1 MNSLERILAALQ
13 NQPSDR
19 PAFFLNASL
28 YGSKLTGVNLEEHYT
43 QAHLYAEGQMAIRE
57 TFSPD
62 LLISP
67 FFVPA
72 IGEAF
77 GSPWR
82 ARPDQA
88 PNAVEFV
95 AASAEDMLKLPL
107 PDVDSHPRL
116 VYLRET
122 IRILAKKYAGEVP
135 IFGVLVSPSDIPP
148 LVIGLEAWLD
158 ALLFQPQVAQAL
170 LDRLTPFFVDLG
182 KAMLSD
188 GATGLALTANLAN
201 GFIVTDE
208 VAETLT
214 LPTLKRALV
223 ELPGPVIFHHGGCP
237 LVDQLA
243 RFKGLPNVVAYF
255 IDVGE
260 DLGAA
265 RRMLGPGPIVMG
277 NLNGPGLLNHSP
289 DEIQALCDRAFAQ
302 KGDDRQFILA
312 TCSADIQLD
321 TPPEC
326 IAAITEAVCRAGGV
340 EA

>member
-1 MNSLERILAALQ
+1 MNSLERVLAALQ
-13 NQPSDR
+13 NQPTDR
-19 PAFFLNASL
+19 PAFFINASL
-28 YGSKLTGVNLEEHYT
+28 YGARLTGAHLDDHYT
-43 QAHLYAEGQMAIRE
+43 QAEVYAEGQMAIRE

-82 ARPDQA
+82 ARPSQA
-88 PNAVEFV
+88 PNTVQFV
-95 AASAEDMLKLPL
+95 ARNAEDMLKLPL

-116 VYLRET
+116 LYLRET
-122 IRILAKKYAGEVP
+122 IRILTRKYAGEVP

-148 LVIGLEAWLD
+148 LVIGLEAWID
-158 ALLFQPQVAQAL
+158 ALLFQPEVAQAL
-170 LDRLTPFFVDLG
+170 LDRLTPFFLDLG

-188 GATGLALTANLAN
+188 GATGLALTSNLAN
-201 GFIVTDE
+201 TFIVTE
-208 VAETLT
+208 AIANSLT
-214 LPTLKRALV
+214 LPALQRALA
-223 ELPGPVIFHHGGCP
+223 EIPGPVIFHHGGCP

-260 DLGAA
+260 DLGLA
-265 RRMLGPGPIVMG
+265 RRNLGPGPIVMG
-277 NLNGPGLLNHSP
+277 NLSGPGLLHLRP
-289 DEIQALCDRAFAQ
+289 EEVTALCEQAFDQ
-302 KGDDRQFILA
+302 RGEDRQFILA
-312 TCSADIQLD
+312 TCSADIQID
-321 TPPEC
+321 TPAES
-326 IAAITEAVCRAGGV
+326 IAAITEAVCRAGGA

>member
-1 MNSLERILAALQ
+1 MNSLERVLAALQ
-13 NQPSDR
+13 NQPADR
-19 PAFFLNASL
+19 PAFFINASL
-28 YGSKLTGVNLEEHYT
+28 YGSKLTGVGLEEHYT

-77 GSPWR
+77 GSR
-82 ARPDQA
+82 VSQRKQQA
-88 PNAVEFV
+88 PNISVYA
-95 AASAEDMLKLPL
+95 AASAEAALKLPL

-122 IRILAKKYAGEVP
+122 IRILAKAYAGEVP

-158 ALLFQPQVAQAL
+158 ALLFQPEVAQAL

-201 GFIVTDE
+201 GFIVTDA

-214 LPTLKRALV
+214 LPTLKRALA
-223 ELPGPVIFHHGGCP
+223 ELPGPVILHHGGCP

-243 RFKGLPNVVAYF
+243 RFKGLPNVVAYVL
-255 IDVGE
+255 DVDE
-260 DLGAA
+260 DLGRA
-265 RRMLGPGPIVMG
+265 RQNLGPGPIVMG
-277 NLNGPGLLNHSP
+277 NLNGPGLLNHTP
-289 DEIQALCDRAFAQ
+289 DEIQALCDRAFTQ

-326 IAAITEAVCRAGGV
+326 LAAITEAVCRAGGV

>member
-28 YGSKLTGVNLEEHYT
+28 YGSRLSGASLTDHYS
-43 QAHLYAEGQMAIRE
+43 QASVYAEGQIAIRE

-62 LLISP
+62 LLTSP
-67 FFVPA
+67 FLVPA
-72 IGEAF
+72 LGEAF
-77 GSPWR
+77 GSRCR
-82 ARPDQA
+82 ALPGQA
-88 PNAVEFV
+88 PNVGQF
-95 AASAEDMLKLPL
+95 AAKSAEDMLKLPL

-116 VYLRET
+116 LYLRKT
-122 IRILAKKYAGEVP
+122 IQILAKTYAGEVP
-135 IFGVLVSPSDIPP
+135 IFGVLVTPSDIPP

-158 ALLFQPQVAQAL
+158 ALLFQPEVAQAL
-170 LDRLTPFFVDLG
+170 LERLAPFFVALG

-201 GFIVTDE
+201 GMIVTDA
-208 VAETLT
+208 VAEALT
-214 LPTLKRALV
+214 LPSLRQSLA
-223 ELPGPVIFHHGGCP
+223 ELPGPVILHHGGCP

-243 RFKGLPNVVAYF
+243 RFKGLPNLVAY
-255 IDVGE
+255 VLNAEE

-265 RRMLGPGPIVMG
+265 RRALGPGPLVMG
-277 NLNGPGLLNHSP
+277 NLNGPDLSNLQP

-302 KGDDRQFILA
+302 RGGDRQFILA
-312 TCSADIQLD
+312 TCGADIQLT

-326 IAAITEAVCRAGGV
+326 LTAITEAVCRAGEV
-340 EA
+340 PA

>member
-1 MNSLERILAALQ
+1 MNSLERVLAALQ
-13 NQPSDR
+13 NQPADR
-19 PAFFLNASL
+19 PAFFINASL
-28 YGSKLTGVNLEEHYT
+28 YGARLTGAHLDEHYT
-43 QAHLYAEGQMAIRE
+43 QAAIYAEGQMAIRE

-72 IGEAF
+72 LGEAF
-77 GSPWR
+77 GGTWR
-82 ARPDQA
+82 ARPSQA
-88 PNAVEFV
+88 PNVDHFMAR
-95 AASAEDMLKLPL
+95 SAEDMLKLPL
-107 PDVDSHPRL
+107 PDVNSHPRL
-116 VYLRET
+116 IYLRET
-122 IRILAKKYAGEVP
+122 IRILAKTYAGEVP

-158 ALLFQPQVAQAL
+158 ALLFQPEVARAL

-188 GATGLALTANLAN
+188 GATGLALTSNLAN
-201 GFIVTDE
+201 GFIVTDT

-214 LPTLKRALV
+214 LPALKKALA
-223 ELPGPVIFHHGGCP
+223 EIPGPVIFHHGGCP

-260 DLGAA
+260 DLGLA
-265 RRMLGPGPIVMG
+265 RQNLGPGPIVMG

-289 DEIQALCDRAFAQ
+289 DEIQGLCDRAFAQ

-312 TCSADIQLD
+312 TCSADIQID

-326 IAAITEAVCRAGGV
+326 IAAITEAVCRAGEV